1 MLLVRVPC
9 RGALIGR
16 RTPRPAPAVALYRVP
31 TRSRDAA
38 SSTLTEGGVA
48 REDAPVSLDAFV
60 LFAEGEK
67 KREGE
72 FNDGIVERNM
82 SRDLLSVSEGCRR
95 SGMCSAAVVSYD
107 SKVIN

>member
-60 LFAEGEK
+60 LFAEGK
-67 KREGE
+67 KSVKVSLMMESWK
-72 FNDGIVERNM
+72 GICHVIF
-82 SRDLLSVSEGCRR
+82 SLSVRDVGGQGC
-95 SGMCSAAVVSYD
+95 ALLL
-107 SKVIN
+107 